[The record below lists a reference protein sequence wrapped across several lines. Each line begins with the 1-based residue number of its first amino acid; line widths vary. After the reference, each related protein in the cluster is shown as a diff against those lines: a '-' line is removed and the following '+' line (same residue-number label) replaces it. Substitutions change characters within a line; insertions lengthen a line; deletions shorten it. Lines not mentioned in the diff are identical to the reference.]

1 MRKTIRMQEL
11 HWGNL
16 LFIWTRYEHSFR
28 PHAWCPPVCLSPF
41 PVAVF
46 SIFCFLLLSDDCEE
60 LVQVRQDRV
69 KMERKYGTPQKTVLD
84 SWFTNPVQP
93 AGIFIELHYKDKF
106 NVRTDE
112 PRFVLFF
119 ANIHPIHFD
128 GTPPAGQGVKQWSC
142 ERHGGDGVHSFTK
155 TGRQRRASY
164 ATIWEWIVDA
174 RADLSACT
182 VVGAF
187 AKAVIIS
194 EKLHGNVT
202 DSDNDKRV
210 PGMFDAQLF
219 ILDTEDDA
227 FDKKITITWLHC

>member
-128 GTPPAGQGVKQWSC
+128 GTPPAGQGVKSEVARGMGAMAYTALLRLGGSGGRVTPQFGNGLWMLALTCLLALWLELSQKPSSFRRSC
-142 ERHGGDGVHSFTK
+142 M
-155 TGRQRRASY
+155 A
-164 ATIWEWIVDA
+164 
-174 RADLSACT
+174 
-182 VVGAF
+182 
-187 AKAVIIS
+187 
-194 EKLHGNVT
+194 
-202 DSDNDKRV
+202 
-210 PGMFDAQLF
+210 
-219 ILDTEDDA
+219 
-227 FDKKITITWLHC
+227 TWLTLTMTRGFLACSMLSCSFWIQKMMPLTKK